1 MTIKVV
7 NFETL
12 SRHYKNYQDGITKIT
27 DVKKGFIE
35 KLDPF
40 KSQMEKII
48 SKTNSGEELSK
59 EEETKFQELQNFA
72 VEIDEEFKF
81 TMRKM
86 NDELSKTIYQELT
99 GCINELCKDN
109 PVDMILS
116 STEVVFL
123 KEEHD
128 ITEQVLEVI
137 REKGLH
143 V

>member
-27 DVKKGFIE
+27 DVKKSFIE

-72 VEIDEEFKF
+72 VEIDEEF
-81 TMRKM
+81 
-86 NDELSKTIYQELT
+86 
-99 GCINELCKDN
+99 
-109 PVDMILS
+109 S
-116 STEVVFL
+116 S
-123 KEEHD
+123 
-128 ITEQVLEVI
+128 
-137 REKGLH
+137 
-143 V
+143 